1 MRYSQQVLDMLQQA
15 VTVQIDN
22 FWDFSFKFNALLG
35 ENEEFAEAWDNEN
48 PEMFDALNDFE
59 LMMFLE
65 EHDPRDKQGFI
76 NFLTPYCERAKQLA
90 NIERD
95 I

>member
-59 LMMFLE
+59 LKQSNSKQNTILE
-65 EHDPRDKQGFI
+65 QNNKLLETQNNMTSALLMSELISR
-76 NFLTPYCERAKQLA
+76 
-90 NIERD
+90 
-95 I
+95 